1 MEKPPYHVPTMQEIK
16 TIPWNGFNVVSTF
29 SGCGGSSLG
38 YRIAGFHVLWA
49 SEFIAAARDSYN
61 ANKAPYTILD
71 SRDIREVS
79 AGDILDAIN
88 MVPGQL
94 DLFDG
99 SPPCSSFSTAG
110 KREKLWGKVKK
121 YSDSEQRTD
130 DLFFEFARLLKGIQ
144 PKVFIAENVKGL
156 TIGTAKQMLGSAQM
170 DMFWNQDETIY
181 HKLCDAGYVVE
192 WRVLNAANFG
202 VPQSRNRCIFV
213 GVRKDILLPPAY
225 PKALGYQY
233 TVRDAIPWITR
244 VYNGKTSTVDAAE
257 SPACTILAS
266 DGSRPTSS
274 FDQGLGYVD
283 ARVIHDT
290 GGQFGQGDITD
301 KPCVT
306 IMAGHSANVH
316 LQVVKNVSQEL
327 ADNPKLRRPASGTG
341 GYGKGSIHVE
351 PDEPSPAIMAGGL
364 GGSGPAQYDVEA
376 ETAIARF
383 AIGPEWDKLQP
394 GEQSEKYFSLVKPHL
409 ERPCPTITALG
420 GQGGIAGVVHPT
432 EKRKFT
438 IAELRRIC
446 GFPDDFVLTG
456 TYQKQWE
463 RLGRAVPPVMMSHV
477 AGAVRDQILRV
488 LAARETK

>member
-1 MEKPPYHVPTMQEIK
+1 M
-16 TIPWNGFNVVSTF
+16 
-29 SGCGGSSLG
+29 
-38 YRIAGFHVLWA
+38 LWA

-79 AGDILDAIN
+79 ACDILDAIN

-130 DLFFEFARLLKGIQ
+130 DLFFEFARLVKGIQ

-213 GVRKDILLPPAY
+213 GVRNDLCMRPAY
-225 PKALGYQY
+225 PKALSYQY

-244 VYNGKTSTVDAAE
+244 VYNGKTSTMDAGE

-274 FDQGLGYVD
+274 FDQGLGYVE
-283 ARVIHDT
+283 A
-290 GGQFGQGDITD
+290 
-301 KPCVT
+301 CV
-306 IMAGHSANVH
+306 A
-316 LQVVKNVSQEL
+316 QEL
-327 ADNPKLRRPASGTG
+327 ANNPKLRRPASGTG

-488 LAARETK
+488 LTARETK